1 MGGPEDE
8 SFSRF
13 RDEDGIRP
21 IDAPGP
27 SGPGDDRKRGEETP
41 PPGFQD
47 ASGAAPE
54 KSEEEKRKEELVQD
68 ELRNLVRPG
77 EYADLLRKDPTLKRL
92 TVGAG
97 WDQRAIEDDDLD
109 VDLSVFL
116 LDKTGQTRVDEDFV
130 FYNNTSGCD
139 GAVRHLGDS
148 RTGAGDGDDE
158 SILLDLHGIPFDVL
172 RIAIGLTIYDED
184 FKGRNFSQIRNA
196 YVRFVNRDDG
206 LELVRMELDEQI
218 LGENNAIYIGVLIRE
233 GPKWIFEALGKGSQ
247 TGLAVMARDF
257 GLVIRE
263 LQSTALTGT
272 DDEVRAKAQQD
283 FA

>member
-1 MGGPEDE
+1 MSGPEDE
-8 SFSRF
+8 SFSQF

-21 IDAPGP
+21 IDAPGT
-27 SGPGDDRKRGEETP
+27 PGGGKQEKGVP
-41 PPGFQD
+41 PEQDLQD
-47 ASGAAPE
+47 APAFPPQKRAAE
-54 KSEEEKRKEELVQD
+54 KKKEELVQD
-68 ELRNLVRPG
+68 DLRNLVKPG
-77 EYADLLRKDPTLKRL
+77 EYVDLLRKDPTLKRL
-92 TVGAG
+92 TIGAG
-97 WDQRAIEDDDLD
+97 WDQRAVEEDDLD

-139 GAVRHLGDS
+139 GAVRHMGDS

-158 SILLDLHGIPFDVL
+158 DILLDLHGIPFDVL
-172 RIAIGLTIYDED
+172 KIAIGLTIYDED
-184 FKGRNFSQIRNA
+184 FKGRNFSQVRNA

-206 LELVRMELDEQI
+206 IELVRMELDEQI
-218 LGENNAIYIGVLIRE
+218 LGESNAIYVGVLIRE
-233 GPKWIFEALGKGSQ
+233 GPKWIFEALGKGSN

-257 GLVIRE
+257 GLIIRE